1 MLLQGTGEVR
11 PSGLERAL
19 VGGGVARFE
28 GRPPTLEDF
37 RAAMRP
43 RLAEWPS
50 LGLPEADITTH
61 VRQWVCRTG
70 TGLNA
75 AVEQVMSVNLRTERP
90 LWELWL
96 IRGYAKDEWAVVLT
110 THSALLD
117 TASIIHVVTGLFDPV
132 PIPRQRGRRDPLL
145 SGSDR
150 TTRGWLPAQHRP
162 LPLARRAFAQFDG
175 SGERQFFWAA
185 ADRERLD
192 RIAGRHGLTVND
204 VFLAALTTAIREWRH
219 TPWERGLPCPVW
231 TVVPGI
237 DRLVLLPCQ
246 EPDPATRLAVIGA
259 ATSQDGEGSRP
270 SWFAQRSRRI
280 GLVAGSVRGSDR
292 ELAFQDCRM
301 RQLAPLGPL
310 PRGHWLSAYLVDN
323 AGHVGAGFVMDQA
336 VRDGAQLCRLW
347 SLALAELAEI

>member
-43 RLAEWPS
+43 RLAEWPR
-50 LGLPEADITTH
+50 LGLPEADLTQH

-96 IRGYAKDEWAVVLT
+96 IRGYAKDEWAVVFT

-117 TASIIHVVTGLFDPV
+117 TASVIHVVTGLFDPV
-132 PIPRQRGRRDPLL
+132 PIPRQRGRRAQHVPA
-145 SGSDR
+145 
-150 TTRGWLPAQHRP
+150 TRGWLPTQHRP
-162 LPLARRAFAQFDG
+162 LPLARRAFTHFDG

-185 ADRERLD
+185 ADRLRLD
-192 RIAGRHGLTVND
+192 RVAGRHGVTVND
-204 VFLAALTTAIREWRH
+204 VFLAALTTALREWRH

-231 TVVPGI
+231 TVVPGV
-237 DRLVLLPCQ
+237 DQLVLLPCH

-259 ATSQDGEGSRP
+259 ATAQDGEGGRP
-270 SWFAQRSRRI
+270 SWLAQRSRRI
-280 GLVAGSVRGSDR
+280 GLVAGSVPGSDR

-301 RQLAPLGPL
+301 RELAPLGPL

-323 AGHVGAGFVMDQA
+323 ADHAGAGFVMDQA
-336 VRDGAQLCRLW
+336 VRGGAQLCRLW
-347 SLALAELAEI
+347 SLALAELDELG